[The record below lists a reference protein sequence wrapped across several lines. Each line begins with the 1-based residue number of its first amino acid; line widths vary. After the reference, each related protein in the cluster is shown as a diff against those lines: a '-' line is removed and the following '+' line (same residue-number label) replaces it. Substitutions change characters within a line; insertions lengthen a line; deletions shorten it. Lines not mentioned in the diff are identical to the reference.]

1 MYRQQLARATIH
13 VCFQRAASCQVAAQK
28 KETAPRRLPRVYR
41 LLSTLLT
48 NRMRSKQHYLLR
60 VNVSSMYL
68 C

>member
-48 NRMRSKQHYLLR
+48 NRSNAK
-60 VNVSSMYL
+60 
-68 C
+68 